1 MAHRLKLAIIGDPHL
16 ATPREGPGTAD
27 PYLDLDLGRKLHRQS
42 ALLLDAVI
50 DAVNA
55 EPELDGALLLG
66 DMSDRSGNIDVWLRD
81 LESGRDSAITVDPA
95 SDLRGLISPNG
106 TKVAFSRRG
115 DAGTDVYL
123 TELGRGGERLI
134 LKDVG
139 FATDW
144 TRDGKKVLFYTN
156 SPIRWKTIDVTT
168 GAEQDLGLEHDT
180 YPVHSVRLSPN
191 QDWAAFK
198 LMAERPALFLSPL
211 TENRTKTAENWVPL
225 GGTGSMNSGLSWWS
239 PDGNTLYF
247 LSDQDE
253 FLCIWA
259 QPRAPVTNQPH
270 GPPSPVMHCLERAR
284 IVGAG
289 PFGTAMT
296 ADKLYLPI
304 GETKGNIWLAAP
316 RPAN

>member
-1 MAHRLKLAIIGDPHL
+1 
-16 ATPREGPGTAD
+16 
-27 PYLDLDLGRKLHRQS
+27 
-42 ALLLDAVI
+42 
-50 DAVNA
+50 
-55 EPELDGALLLG
+55 
-66 DMSDRSGNIDVWLRD
+66 
-81 LESGRDSAITVDPA
+81 
-95 SDLRGLISPNG
+95 
-106 TKVAFSRRG
+106 
-115 DAGTDVYL
+115 
-123 TELGRGGERLI
+123 
-134 LKDVG
+134 
-139 FATDW
+139 
-144 TRDGKKVLFYTN
+144 
-156 SPIRWKTIDVTT
+156 
-168 GAEQDLGLEHDT
+168 
-180 YPVHSVRLSPN
+180 
-191 QDWAAFK
+191 
-198 LMAERPALFLSPL
+198 MAERPALFLSPL

-259 QPRAPVTNQPH
+259 QPLAPVTKQPH
-270 GPPSPVMHCLERAR
+270 GPPKPVMHFHERAR